1 MPWKECTS
9 MCERREL
16 VELVR
21 QGTVTICA
29 MSERFGVSR
38 KTIYKW
44 MKRYERLGTEGL
56 GDQSRRPHG
65 SSVKTSEPMEA
76 RVLAL
81 RKENPAWGGRKLR
94 RVLLNQ
100 GVPGV
105 PSMSTITEI
114 LRRQGL
120 LHRPGERVV
129 RPYQR
134 FEHEQP
140 NDLWQMDFKGH
151 VGMGNGKRCHP
162 LTVLDDHSRY
172 SMVLQACGNEQGET
186 VQEALIATFRKYG
199 LPKRMLADNG
209 SPWGGESGWNHWTW
223 LTVWLLRLGVRIS
236 HGRPRHP
243 QTQGKEERFHRT
255 LVAELLG
262 VGVQWADLEAYQQR
276 FDPWREKYNHERP
289 HEGIGLAVPA
299 SRYRVSDRVYPESLP
314 GVEYPSGDVVRIVRA
329 GGCVQYRGVLWSISA
344 AFDGEPVAI
353 RPTLVDGVWALWY
366 AGVQLG
372 ELDEREVKQRS
383 RRMGRV
389 AAPVG
394 LRPPSA
400 ATLPIPLKCT

>member
-1 MPWKECTS
+1 MPWKECTA

-29 MSERFGVSR
+29 MSQRFGVSR

-44 MKRYERLGTEGL
+44 LGRYKRQGTPGL

-65 SSVKTSEPMEA
+65 SSVKTAEPMEA

-100 GVPGV
+100 GVTGV

-120 LHRPGERVV
+120 LHQPGEQVV
-129 RPYQR
+129 TPYQR
-134 FEHEQP
+134 FEHKEP

-186 VQEALIATFRKYG
+186 VQSALIATFRKYG
-199 LPKRMLADNG
+199 LPKRMLAD
-209 SPWGGESGWNHWTW
+209 
-223 LTVWLLRLGVRIS
+223 
-236 HGRPRHP
+236 
-243 QTQGKEERFHRT
+243 
-255 LVAELLG
+255 
-262 VGVQWADLEAYQQR
+262 
-276 FDPWREKYNHERP
+276 
-289 HEGIGLAVPA
+289 
-299 SRYRVSDRVYPESLP
+299 
-314 GVEYPSGDVVRIVRA
+314 
-329 GGCVQYRGVLWSISA
+329 
-344 AFDGEPVAI
+344 
-353 RPTLVDGVWALWY
+353 
-366 AGVQLG
+366 
-372 ELDEREVKQRS
+372 
-383 RRMGRV
+383 
-389 AAPVG
+389 
-394 LRPPSA
+394 
-400 ATLPIPLKCT
+400 

>member
-1 MPWKECTS
+1 MPWKECTAMS
-9 MCERREL
+9 ERREL

-21 QGTVTICA
+21 QGMVSISS

-44 MKRYERLGTEGL
+44 MERYERLGVEGL

-65 SSVKTSEPMEA
+65 SSVKTSESMEA
-76 RVLAL
+76 MVLAL

-94 RVLLNQ
+94 RVLLDR
-100 GVPGV
+100 GVTGV

-114 LRRQGL
+114 LRRHGV
-120 LHRPGERVV
+120 LHQPGERVV

-172 SMVLQACGNEQGET
+172 SLVLQACGNEQGET
-186 VQEALIATFRKYG
+186 VQSALIVAFRKYG
-199 LPKRMLADNG
+199 LPKRMLTDNG
-209 SPWGGESGWNHWTW
+209 PPWGVTQEEASWSR
-223 LTVWLLRLGVRIS
+223 LVVWLYRLGVQVS
-236 HGRPRHP
+236 HGRPGHP

-255 LVAELLG
+255 LKLEVLG
-262 VGVQWADLEAYQQR
+262 VERADLEAYQSQ

-289 HEGIGLAVPA
+289 HEGIGLKVPA
-299 SRYRVSDRVYPESLP
+299 SRYRVSDRAYPEVLP
-314 GVEYPSGDVVRIVRA
+314 EWEYPRGDVVRAVQD
-329 GGCVQYRGVLWSISA
+329 GGRLQFGGVVWSVSK
-344 AFDGEPVAI
+344 AFVGERLAI
-353 RPTLVDGVWALWY
+353 RPSGMDGVWSLWF
-366 AGVQLG
+366 AGELLG
-372 ELDEREVKQRS
+372 ELDEREVRQRS

-389 AAPVG
+389 VTPVG
-394 LRPPSA
+394 LRPPSVT
-400 ATLPIPLKCT
+400 TLPIPPECT